1 FSINIVVLSFA
12 EIAEN
17 TNFNTEGIIRI
28 EL

>member
-1 FSINIVVLSFA
+1 LSFA